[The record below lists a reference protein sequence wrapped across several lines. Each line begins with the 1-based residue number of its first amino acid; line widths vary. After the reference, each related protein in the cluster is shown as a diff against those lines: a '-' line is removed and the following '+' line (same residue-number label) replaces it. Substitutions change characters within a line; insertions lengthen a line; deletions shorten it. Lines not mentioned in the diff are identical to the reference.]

1 MTTPLE
7 GYVGIDTLTEQI
19 RKKALRQGFEF
30 NVMVVGSAGLGKST
44 LVNTIFKSKVS
55 RRQPEED
62 YHTPSTVEIKTI
74 SHVIE
79 EKGILLKLSV
89 TDTPGFGD
97 QVDNTNCWQPI
108 MRHVN
113 EQYEKYLNE
122 EISIKRRK
130 RIPDTRVHCCIYF
143 IPPSGHSLRLVDIEV
158 MKRLVEIVNVI
169 PVIAKSDSLTLEER
183 ERFKATIQQQ
193 LIEHNIRVYP
203 DLENLDV
210 DDETERQ
217 RNLKLKE
224 RLPFAIV
231 GSSTTHQVGSKAVLG
246 RKAGWG
252 VIEVENDAHC
262 EFNHLRNM
270 IIRTNLQDLKEV
282 TAQVHYE
289 LYRHRRLET
298 LKKVPLDSVGST
310 PSSPSYDITNSEPN
324 HKKVANTPKLGETG
338 KAIAASQ
345 KEVVEALSESKI

>member
-1 MTTPLE
+1 HF
-7 GYVGIDTLTEQI
+7 
-19 RKKALRQGFEF
+19 A
-30 NVMVVGSAGLGKST
+30 GSSGLGKST

-62 YHTPSTVEIKTI
+62 YHTPATIEIKTI

-79 EKGILLKLSV
+79 ERGILLKLSV

-108 MRHVN
+108 MRHIN

-143 IPPSGHSLRLVDIEV
+143 IPPSGHSLRAVDIEV
-158 MKRLVEIVNVI
+158 LKRLVEIVNVV

-183 ERFKATIQQQ
+183 AAFKARIQQQ
-193 LIEHNIRVYP
+193 LLEHKIRVYP
-203 DLENLDV
+203 DLENLDS
-210 DDETERQ
+210 DDEIEVQ
-217 RNLKLKE
+217 RNLKVKVSLPASRHVYLWHSEHLVIGFSLNSSRKIEELYAVHITQE
-224 RLPFAIV
+224 RLPFAVV
-231 GSSTTHQVGSKAVLG
+231 GSSTSHQVGNKTVLG
-246 RKAGWG
+246 RKSGWG
-252 VIEVENDAHC
+252 VIEVENEAHC

-270 IIRTNLQDLKEV
+270 VIRTNLQDLKEV

-289 LYRHRRLET
+289 LYRHKRLET
-298 LKKVPLDSVGST
+298 LKKVPLDSVGSA
-310 PSSPSYDITNSEPN
+310 PNSPGY
-324 HKKVANTPKLGETG
+324 
-338 KAIAASQ
+338 
-345 KEVVEALSESKI
+345 